1 MRLCEAIR
9 LRMINLIK
17 SNNISVNKICDKSF
31 MTTSTLSSYLN
42 SKDVF
47 CSTRT
52 LGKFCQ
58 GIGITIKEFF
68 NDPLF
73 DNIEEE
79 TIQHNLCDVKI

>member
-17 SNNISVNKICDKSF
+17 SSGQSVNKICEKSF
-31 MTTSTLSSYLN
+31 MTTSTLSTYLS

-58 GIGITIKEFF
+58 GIGITVKDFF
-68 NDPLF
+68 NDPIF

-79 TIQHNLCDVKI
+79 TV

>member
-9 LRMINLIK
+9 LRMIAQLK
-17 SNNISVNKICDKSF
+17 SSGLSVNKVCERSF
-31 MTTSTLSSYLN
+31 MTTSTLSTYLS

-52 LGKFCQ
+52 LAKFCQ
-58 GIGITIKEFF
+58 GIGISVKDFF
-68 NDPLF
+68 DDPLF

-79 TIQHNLCDVKI
+79 TI

>member
-17 SNNISVNKICDKSF
+17 SSGQSANKICEKSF
-31 MTTSTLSSYLN
+31 MTTSTLSTYLS

-58 GIGITIKEFF
+58 GIGITVKEFF
-68 NDPLF
+68 NDPIF

-79 TIQHNLCDVKI
+79 TV